1 MRLETHRNRLEQ
13 HRRTAMQL
21 TDTHERV
28 KATKLAEKAKEDI
41 FLRMCEINHREAVE
55 RETRTSVTA
64 AAPEPQQV
72 GNPEQLDGGAEYG
85 EFMQGLCNGILLGI
99 VIALIVVWVIALVRG
114 GAA

>member
-13 HRRTAMQL
+13 HRRTTMQL
-21 TDTHERV
+21 TESHERV
-28 KATKLAEKAKEDI
+28 KEAKLAEKAREDI
-41 FLRMCEINHREAVE
+41 FLRMCEANHREAVE
-55 RETRTSVTA
+55 REARTTVTS
-64 AAPEPQQV
+64 AAPDPQQV
-72 GNPEQLDGGAEYG
+72 GNSEQLDGGAEYS